1 MNGIYVIAKKVPCHR
16 SHIFLQLEYSV
27 MLHPPERAECR
38 NQVLKK
44 QTAAL
49 KYNNKQENNEKNS
62 LIVSSQLIPVISI
75 YKQIKLLIN
84 LYHRNLSK

>member
-1 MNGIYVIAKKVPCHR
+1 
-16 SHIFLQLEYSV
+16 

-62 LIVSSQLIPVISI
+62 LIVYFQLIPVIST
-75 YKQIKLLIN
+75 YK
-84 LYHRNLSK
+84 

>member
-1 MNGIYVIAKKVPCHR
+1 
-16 SHIFLQLEYSV
+16 

-44 QTAAL
+44 RTVAL

-62 LIVSSQLIPVISI
+62 LIVSSQFIPVISF

-84 LYHRNLSK
+84 L